1 MTPWAFSTAGEIRF
15 GAGVSREAV
24 AAARAAGRRVLVV
37 TGADPARAGWLTG
50 ALAAAGMEVATAA
63 TAGEPELAGIEAA
76 LAEAR
81 AFRPDV
87 VIGIGGGSAI
97 DAAKALAGLMREPG
111 AVLDHLEVI
120 GRGLPL
126 TTDPPAMIAVP
137 TTAGTGAEVTR
148 NAVIGVKGEGRK
160 VSLRDRRLLPRLA
173 LIDPELTLGLPRGVT
188 AATGLDALTQVIEPW
203 LSPFATPM
211 TDALC
216 RDAIPRG
223 LAALPRVL
231 EVPGDREARTEMA
244 WVSLCGGLALANA
257 KLGAVHGLAGVIGGR
272 TGAAHGAICGR
283 LLPRVLAANEA
294 ALAARSP
301 SHPARA
307 RLAALRGMI
316 AGAFGVAEGE
326 ALDALAGFVDG
337 AGVPGTG
344 ELGIGPG
351 DVTAIAEAAT
361 LSSSM
366 KGNPVELTAAEL
378 AGVLSD

>member
-1 MTPWAFSTAGEIRF
+1 
-15 GAGVSREAV
+15 
-24 AAARAAGRRVLVV
+24 
-37 TGADPARAGWLTG
+37 
-50 ALAAAGMEVATAA
+50 
-63 TAGEPELAGIEAA
+63 
-76 LAEAR
+76 
-81 AFRPDV
+81 
-87 VIGIGGGSAI
+87 
-97 DAAKALAGLMREPG
+97 
-111 AVLDHLEVI
+111 
-120 GRGLPL
+120 
-126 TTDPPAMIAVP
+126 
-137 TTAGTGAEVTR
+137 
-148 NAVIGVKGEGRK
+148 
-160 VSLRDRRLLPRLA
+160 
-173 LIDPELTLGLPRGVT
+173 
-188 AATGLDALTQVIEPW
+188 
-203 LSPFATPM
+203 M

>member
-1 MTPWAFSTAGEIRF
+1 MTPWSFSTAGEIRF

-111 AVLDHLEVI
+111 AVLDHLEVV

-148 NAVIGVKGEGRK
+148 NAVIGVKGDGRK